1 MTPVSK
7 SLALAA
13 WFFKR
18 NSGVFV
24 SCPSAV
30 PSPSPHLN
38 YFFPF
43 LKEAL
48 RWKER
53 CLGFMMFHVVGL
65 SFFFLKSSCLPGWGL
80 SLNVDFF
87 FLDSGGRPHPLFFWL
102 WKSVSREY
110 KVMVVYRTEDI
121 SSELVLFLR
130 HWGKLLS

>member
-1 MTPVSK
+1 MS
-7 SLALAA
+7 
-13 WFFKR
+13 
-18 NSGVFV
+18 V
-24 SCPSAV
+24 SCPNAV
-30 PSPSPHLN
+30 PSPSPQLN

-53 CLGFMMFHVVGL
+53 RLGFMMFHVMGL
-65 SFFFLKSSCLPGWGL
+65 LFFLKSSCLPGWGL
-80 SLNVDFF
+80 SLSVDCFVVCLFF
-87 FLDSGGRPHPLFFWL
+87 FLDNGGGPHPLFFWL

>member
-30 PSPSPHLN
+30 PSPSPQLN

-53 CLGFMMFHVVGL
+53 HLGFMMFHVVGL
-65 SFFFLKSSCLPGWGL
+65 LFFFKELLFAWLGAFTQCC
-80 SLNVDFF
+80 FF

-102 WKSVSREY
+102 WKSVSREC